1 MPVDDEANETMLLIL
16 LNRLI
21 VTLENNV
28 ITLK

>member
-1 MPVDDEANETMLLIL
+1 MPVDDEANETILLIL

-28 ITLK
+28 ISLK